1 MYDVISR
8 SISLRYSLQLAANG
22 MKQGSDSH
30 HGKMQCL
37 EMLAN
42 HETAWRTLSWSES
55 APVNLLVG
63 WREPVSVSGN
73 VICFR
78 SKLDGPREE
87 LLLLRVPSKLRSVT
101 MKHWRFQLPHD
112 VQDVCIDSGQDLL
125 IYQCGYVTSLCIASL
140 LSPLRCFRVKSFHV
154 CSLLTGESHPLAQ
167 HVGVFSATNSW
178 RYRVG
183 SLRICGDTFALA
195 SDQGLYISAWNWKSG
210 QHISDFVCSLSKT
223 KPRNFSLTASQMASL
238 HLSVFTFLDENHILF
253 PSSNDDGLYLY
264 DIRAM
269 PPINTRKQKLKG
281 THCFETSMPQSLGHE
296 TVCDINLTCNSLTT
310 GADAAVGPF
319 YTDYDDRMVLL
330 RIAVRSNVIGTRSNW
345 RHHEMHV
352 RARSL
357 LTWTQM
363 HPAPP
368 NTCVIVP
375 WSAWAPA
382 AARLAVSESLMDDSD
397 VLHMCPSQSMFPG
410 CGMRITSSPSVRND
424 STFVVTVRDYH
435 PARVFHGRRQN
446 TVCHTDILP
455 TEVEAEIGNRAMIT
469 NTERR
474 KQRVQDDAYP
484 RQRSKSLP
492 LPMVSALFV
501 PLTYYQ
507 RRSQLSISA
516 RPTFIQYQRW
526 R

>member
-1 MYDVISR
+1 MYDAISR

-30 HGKMQCL
+30 LGKMQCL
-37 EMLAN
+37 EMLAT

-55 APVNLLVG
+55 APVDRLVG

-78 SKLDGPREE
+78 SKLDAPREE
-87 LLLLRVPSKLRSVT
+87 LLLLRAPSKLRSVT
-101 MKHWRFQLPHD
+101 MKHWRLQLPRD
-112 VQDVCIDSGQDLL
+112 VQDICIDSGQDLL
-125 IYQCGYVTSLCIASL
+125 IYQCGYVTSLCIASP
-140 LSPLRCFRVKSFHV
+140 LSPPRCFRVKSFHV

-183 SLRICGDTFALA
+183 SLRICGDSFALA

-223 KPRNFSLTASQMASL
+223 KPRNFCLTASQMASL
-238 HLSVFTFLDENHILF
+238 QLSVFTFLDENHILF

-269 PPINTRKQKLKG
+269 PPINARKQKLKG
-281 THCFETSMPQSLGHE
+281 THCFEISIPQSWGHE
-296 TVCDINLTCNSLTT
+296 AVCNINLTCNSLTT

-330 RIAVRSNVIGTRSNW
+330 RITARSNVIGTRTNW
-345 RHHEMHV
+345 RQEHHEMHV

-368 NTCVIVP
+368 NACVIVP

-382 AARLAVSESLMDDSD
+382 AARLAVSRVDNSD

-424 STFVVTVRDYH
+424 GTFVVSVRDYH
-435 PARVFHGRRQN
+435 PARVFHGRMQN
-446 TVCHTDILP
+446 AACHADILS
-455 TEVEAEIGNRAMIT
+455 TEAEAEFGNRAMIA
-469 NTERR
+469 NSERG
-474 KQRVQDDAYP
+474 KQKIQDDAYP
-484 RQRSKSLP
+484 RLRSKSLP
-492 LPMVSALFV
+492 LPMVSALFI
-501 PLTYYQ
+501 PSAYYQ

-516 RPTFIQYQRW
+516 HPTFIQYQRW
-526 R
+526 K